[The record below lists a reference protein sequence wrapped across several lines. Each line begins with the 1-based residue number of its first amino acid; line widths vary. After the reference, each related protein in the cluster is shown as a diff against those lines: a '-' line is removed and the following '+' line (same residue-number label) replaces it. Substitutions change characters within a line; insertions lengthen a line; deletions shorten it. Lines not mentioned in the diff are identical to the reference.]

1 MKKISVVFLITMSLL
16 TVAGC
21 NSQKAYDQDNTKESV
36 QVDSTKDEE
45 KTLTIDE
52 KSAEQ
57 LVSERLDTTKY
68 SVKKDTDVNVDGK
81 DYYIFNVFEGDT
93 KLTMGVAVEKIS
105 GELFAYK
112 EDKTIAPYSEF
123 TLYDAS
129 SDVEVSWEGTF
140 KSENASLEL
149 APADENSFEFT
160 FTSKDGAN
168 SITGAAQVSGKEAT
182 YEEESGYKIT
192 FTNDG
197 TAITVSENG
206 TSPVGVEF
214 KGTYTK

>member
-1 MKKISVVFLITMSLL
+1 MKKITTVLLVTMSIL

-21 NSQKAYDQDNTKESV
+21 SSEKAYEQDNTKESV

-45 KTLTIDE
+45 EILTIDE

-68 SVKKDTDVNVDGK
+68 SVKKDTDVNLDGK

-93 KLTMGVAVEKIS
+93 QLTMGVAVEKIS

-123 TLYDAS
+123 TLYDES
-129 SDVEVSWEGTF
+129 NDVTLDWEGTYN
-140 KSENASLEL
+140 SETASLEL

-160 FTSKDGAN
+160 LTSKDGSK
-168 SITGAAQVSGKEAT
+168 SITGVAQVAGTEAI

-197 TAITVSENG
+197 TTITITENG
-206 TSPVGVEF
+206 TSLVGIEF